1 MSTEPSN
8 TTPEPLDSDSS
19 KPPQEAHSEASEA
32 RVKVKEKAR
41 KIGVARRRLELLFDE
56 GTLEEI
62 GSEVLHRSHN
72 FGLEK
77 KQIPGDGVITACGTV
92 DGRPVYAFA
101 QDKTVLGG
109 SLGEAHAQKICR
121 LQDMALKTGS
131 PFVAINDSGGA
142 RIQEGVNAL
151 GGYGEIF
158 RRNVAA
164 SGVIPQISL
173 IAGPCAGGAVYS
185 PALTDFVGM
194 VDGSSYMFLT
204 GPKVI
209 KTVTFEDITV
219 EELGGG
225 RTHSLGTGVSHFLWK
240 TDREMIE
247 QTRKLL
253 GYLPSNNREKPP
265 AIEYTDSNDRMDP
278 DFHAIVPDDPRKA
291 YDIRTVIDL
300 LVDADSFFE
309 IHAGWAENIVVG
321 FARLSGNVVGIVA
334 NQPIH
339 LAGVLDIDASRK
351 AARFIR
357 TCNAFNI
364 PLVSLVDVPGFLP
377 GRAQEHQGVIDH
389 GAKLLY
395 AYCEA
400 TVPKLSV
407 ILRKAYGGAYI
418 VMSSKHVG
426 GDINLSWPSAEIAVM
441 GAAGAVEI
449 LNRREIAA
457 ADDPLAKTEELKK
470 AYEDKFLNP
479 DVSAAMGYIDAVI
492 EPHETRR
499 KLVRFL
505 NVLIDKHETLPFK
518 RNGNMPT

>member
-1 MSTEPSN
+1 MKRESTMSTDPN
-8 TTPEPLDSDSS
+8 TTTKSTKSSEPRTR
-19 KPPQEAHSEASEA
+19 QESAADSEA
-32 RVKVKEKAR
+32 RIKVKEKSR

-62 GSEVLHRSHN
+62 GAEVLHRSHD

-77 KQIPGDGVITACGTV
+77 KQIPGDGVITACGMV

-109 SLGEAHAQKICR
+109 SLGEAHAHKICR

-225 RTHSLGTGVSHFLWK
+225 RTHSVGTGVSHFLWK
-240 TDREMIE
+240 TDKEMIE
-247 QTRKLL
+247 QTRRLL
-253 GYLPSNNREKPP
+253 SYQ
-265 AIEYTDSNDRMDP
+265 I
-278 DFHAIVPDDPRKA
+278 
-291 YDIRTVIDL
+291 
-300 LVDADSFFE
+300 
-309 IHAGWAENIVVG
+309 
-321 FARLSGNVVGIVA
+321 
-334 NQPIH
+334 
-339 LAGVLDIDASRK
+339 
-351 AARFIR
+351 
-357 TCNAFNI
+357 
-364 PLVSLVDVPGFLP
+364 
-377 GRAQEHQGVIDH
+377 GRAS
-389 GAKLLY
+389 
-395 AYCEA
+395 C
-400 TVPKLSV
+400 
-407 ILRKAYGGAYI
+407 
-418 VMSSKHVG
+418 
-426 GDINLSWPSAEIAVM
+426 
-441 GAAGAVEI
+441 
-449 LNRREIAA
+449 RER
-457 ADDPLAKTEELKK
+457 
-470 AYEDKFLNP
+470 
-479 DVSAAMGYIDAVI
+479 V
-492 EPHETRR
+492 
-499 KLVRFL
+499 
-505 NVLIDKHETLPFK
+505 
-518 RNGNMPT
+518 

>member
-1 MSTEPSN
+1 MATEATNNAEETAAQAQTGP
-8 TTPEPLDSDSS
+8 
-19 KPPQEAHSEASEA
+19 AAVSEA
-32 RVKVKEKAR
+32 RAEVQKNSR
-41 KIGVARRRLELLFDE
+41 RIPVARRRLELLFDS
-56 GTLEEI
+56 GTMEEI
-62 GSEVLHRSHN
+62 GAEVLHQCHD

-77 KQIPGDGVITACGTV
+77 KRAPGDGVITACGLV

-109 SLGEAHAQKICR
+109 SLGEAHAMKIAR
-121 LQDMALKTGS
+121 LQDLALKTGS
-131 PFVAINDSGGA
+131 PMVAINDSGGA
-142 RIQEGVNAL
+142 RIQEGVQSLA
-151 GGYGEIF
+151 GYGEIF
-158 RRNVAA
+158 RRNVKS

-185 PALTDFVGM
+185 PALTDFVAM
-194 VDGSSYMFLT
+194 VDGTSYMFLT

-225 RTHSLGTGVSHFLWK
+225 RTHAAGTGVANLLFES
-240 TDREMIE
+240 DREAIS
-247 QTRKLL
+247 QIRRLL
-253 GYLPSNNREKPP
+253 SYLPSNNKEMPP
-265 AIEYTDSNDRMDP
+265 VVDCDDSLQRMDT
-278 DFHAIVPDDPRKA
+278 DFHGIVPADPRKP
-291 YDIRTVIDL
+291 YDVRDMVNL
-300 LVDADSFFE
+300 LVDGDSFFE
-309 IHAGWAENIVVG
+309 VHSNWAQNVVVG
-321 FARLSGNVVGIVA
+321 FARMGGHSVGLVA
-334 NQPIH
+334 NQPLH

-357 TCNAFNI
+357 TCNAFNVPI
-364 PLVSLVDVPGFLP
+364 VSLVDVPGFLP
-377 GRAQEHQGVIDH
+377 GKAQEHGGVIDH
-389 GAKLLY
+389 GAKLLW

-426 GDINLSWPSAEIAVM
+426 GDINLAWPSAEIAVM
-441 GAAGAVEI
+441 GAAGAVEV

-457 ADDPLAKTEELKK
+457 AEDADAKKEELKD
-470 AYEDKFLNP
+470 AYETKFLNP
-479 DVSAAMGYIDAVI
+479 DLAASRGYLDAVI

-505 NVLIDKHETLPFK
+505 ELLRNKDEQLPEK